1 MKTITLEVQCPRVG
15 ADEIYRT
22 LADYGR
28 YPELVEIVRKV
39 EVASTGPNTG
49 TSRWEVAFQ
58 TGVLEWSELDEF
70 NASERT
76 IRFAANGGDPEH
88 YSGLWRVRETAEG
101 SVVSFA
107 AQFDLG
113 MPTFSAV
120 IEPVAERTL
129 RENVVAIV
137 RGITGAHSDSGREV

>member
-1 MKTITLEVQCPRVG
+1 VKTIALEVRCPQVN
-15 ADEIYRT
+15 AEDMYRT
-22 LADYGR
+22 LADYAR
-28 YPELVEIVRKV
+28 YPQLVEIVRGV
-39 EVASTGPNTG
+39 EVSRTGPNSG

-76 IRFAANGGDPEH
+76 IRFTANGGDPEH
-88 YSGLWRVRETAEG
+88 YAGLWRVREAGDG
-101 SVVSFA
+101 SVVSFSA
-107 AQFDLG
+107 EFDLG

-129 RENVVAIV
+129 RENVLAIV
-137 RGITGAHSDSGREV
+137 RGIAGAHLGSKAGV